1 MKIRMRYVLP
11 ALVML
16 AGCATTNDQDYSANA
31 TPAPTAAVPQR
42 VDAVSDVLGARMDSM
57 LAAQP
62 TNGAVTR

>member
-31 TPAPTAAVPQR
+31 TPTPTAAVPQR

-62 TNGAVTR
+62 TNGTVTR